1 MSIQKIVIFPVLAS
15 ALLAGCA
22 SQMNPVGETKFDC
35 NRRQD
40 SKSVYCRSFKA
51 VEASTAGE
59 ISPSR
64 YDKEYKLSEFDR
76 MTGIAPDDEV
86 TVEPTQQFNVKQAKP
101 AKPVVLPHQVRQ
113 DAPLVGAPVREG
125 PVIQRVWIK
134 RFVDGR
140 DLLTENT
147 VVYKEI
153 RGTRWAGFDE
163 AQPNLATQIRAY
175 PHKPV
180 EPPAPQAQ
188 SNSPDSRPAGAPDFI
203 QPVSN
208 GDMDETANGPAE
220 SGPLTMPK

>member
-1 MSIQKIVIFPVLAS
+1 MMIQKSKILPVFAGLV
-15 ALLAGCA
+15 LVLQGCA

-51 VEASTAGE
+51 VEASTSGE
-59 ISPSR
+59 IPPSR
-64 YDKEYKLSEFDR
+64 YDKEYKQSEFDR
-76 MTGIAPDDEV
+76 MTGIAPDDDGSS
-86 TVEPTQQFNVKQAKP
+86 TPSQSNKASKP
-101 AKPVVLPHQVRQ
+101 ALLPHQFRQ
-113 DAPLVGAPVREG
+113 EAPLVGAPVREG

-163 AQPNLATQIRAY
+163 GQNALTLNPKAY
-175 PHKPV
+175 PHKPT
-180 EPPAPQAQ
+180 EPQPITAANGQT
-188 SNSPDSRPAGAPDFI
+188 NSPDSRQSGAPDFS
-203 QPVSN
+203 QPTSN
-208 GDMDETANGPAE
+208 GDVDETANSPAE
-220 SGPLTMPK
+220 SGPMTMPK

>member
-1 MSIQKIVIFPVLAS
+1 MSIQKNVFLSLFAS
-15 ALLAGCA
+15 MFIAGCA

-59 ISPSR
+59 IPPSR

-76 MTGIAPDDEV
+76 MTGIAPDEEV
-86 TVEPTQQFNVKQAKP
+86 TAEPTQQVNVKSAKP
-101 AKPVVLPHQVRQ
+101 TKPVVLPHQVRQ
-113 DAPLVGAPVREG
+113 DAPLAGAPVREG

-163 AQPNLATQIRAY
+163 AQLNLATQMRAY

-180 EPPAPQAQ
+180 EPVASTPRSTSA
-188 SNSPDSRPAGAPDFI
+188 DSRPAGAPDFI
-203 QPVSN
+203 QPASN
-208 GDMDETANGPAE
+208 GEADETANSPAE
-220 SGPLTMPK
+220 SGLLTMPK